1 MLLISFSFNS
11 GDIQMF
17 SILYD
22 LTPDNQSYYEKYN
35 IISIQKS
42 ISASIGL
49 LDCAMGS
56 TRGFDQIFPYQISSQ
71 KEQRLYFFENNKIR
85 NEIKKVLNMEKDDPN
100 LRYQEVIFELNI
112 KLFKGLGLK
121 KDGNLE
127 GAFESTLFG

>member
-1 MLLISFSFNS
+1 MSKTSNNKIYFGSYKYLTYHKP
-11 GDIQMF
+11 F

-85 NEIKKVLNMEKDDPN
+85 NEIKK
-100 LRYQEVIFELNI
+100 F
-112 KLFKGLGLK
+112 
-121 KDGNLE
+121 
-127 GAFESTLFG
+127 